1 MNSAPPAYFRR
12 ATLVHHVRAAL
23 FRPGMRPGAANL
35 TLAAQPLIHHL
46 FDGWIVPCTA
56 VDSTFQVLLC
66 FGRNDTFVQ
75 TAQTT
80 ELL

>member
-56 VDSTFQVLLC
+56 VDSTFQVLLR
-66 FGRNDTFVQ
+66 FRRNDIFWQ
-75 TAQTT
+75 AQTT
-80 ELL
+80 ELI

>member
-1 MNSAPPAYFRR
+1 
-12 ATLVHHVRAAL
+12 
-23 FRPGMRPGAANL
+23 MRPGAANL